1 MALERKEA
9 NRSVKLVRRG
19 LGLMLIY
26 FLIALFVLSF
36 QTVLAPLSMVPTQ
49 SLTPVPTNTAISTT
63 PEPSSKL
70 TAASIFARAGR
81 RAFPPPPDRQRML
94 ADLSRILGSIP
105 FVSVMLGALAEFTP
119 VLLAL
124 YLLRGNDKPV
134 IRRLLNFSK
143 FLVLVHFSIY
153 VLPAMNSLLGVRWFA
168 QADARIQGIF
178 WSISSGQFLPFDLGL
193 IYGGRYFGVAVL
205 GILLPFVIRQWIPIF
220 SDPVKAQP
228 VPKRE
233 GQIGE
238 DSEEE
243 ENRSVEKSSA
253 VRRPWLEIIF
263 FLLLG
268 LCIVYPIYAIA
279 SSGVSLTACGDEFRD
294 FWYALPD
301 SLSQLL
307 RLELVILTQGF
318 ACGVSILPAVI
329 LLVGALLAL
338 ILFGLLKYGA
348 GLLGLKIPSVWLW
361 ISAMLMLGLNVA
373 KLPTFWGYES
383 DSSVYIGEG
392 RFWFVFVLILG
403 LTLTFSLA
411 RASYFGL
418 QFVMGWKKDLSP
430 QGLWLALAVLVVF
443 SVPTL
448 GMVYADRPL
457 GRLTDIY
464 QLAYQLDNYLI
475 LLWLA
480 AAGYVLYLDG
490 ESDLAIEGSSRKLAL
505 LSLGLFLFG
514 LSPQFMYVPV
524 AFLLGYLILEW
535 ATDTPALFEQ
545 PQRNADEFREWIRT
559 FSLVRLSEQL
569 YGGIRRENT
578 KKLARGESKL
588 ADFLKNMNEYED
600 SKKEQEKLLP
610 THNDGSRIDPLAYGP
625 YPTAWANGIH
635 GLSWSLIFG
644 LPWIVIYI
652 FSFLAETEFNAIFPL
667 LSFVEDLIILVGF
680 WAAIGFVMGYFFPY
694 LRGSSGLQKGLV
706 LGLVLI
712 VARMPLS
719 FAYYRDF
726 GDWQATLFLSMQ
738 IFIQCL
744 LLGLLAFDF
753 YVLNKWHFSFQQL
766 LEIHGLSGMGIWL
779 SSLGLALAAA
789 ITTLLSTEVQAAGI
803 LNLMVTAVGQIIGVD
818 LSRVSFSP

>member
-1 MALERKEA
+1 MAQERKVA
-9 NRSVKLVRRG
+9 NRNVKLVRRA

-26 FLIALFVLSF
+26 FLIALSVLSF
-36 QTVLAPLSMVPTQ
+36 QIVLAPLSMVPTQ
-49 SLTPVPTNTAISTT
+49 SAASLTPIVTPSTP
-63 PEPSSKL
+63 PETSSKL
-70 TAASIFARAGR
+70 TAASLFAHAGL

-105 FVSVMLGALAEFTP
+105 LVSVALGALAEFTP
-119 VLLAL
+119 VLLTL
-124 YLLRGNDKPV
+124 YLLRGNSKPE
-134 IRRLLNFSK
+134 IRRLLYFSR

-153 VLPAMNSLLGVRWFA
+153 FLPAMNSLLGVRWFA
-168 QADARIQGIF
+168 QADGRIQGLF
-178 WSISSGQFLPFDLGL
+178 WSISNGNFLPFDLGL
-193 IYGGRYFGVAVL
+193 VYGGRYFGVAVL
-205 GILLPFVIRQWIPIF
+205 GILLPFVIRQWVPIF
-220 SDPVKAQP
+220 
-228 VPKRE
+228 RE
-233 GQIGE
+233 QVEGT
-238 DSEEE
+238 SPLEEKGLI
-243 ENRSVEKSSA
+243 RKDQEKGSA
-253 VRRPWLEIIF
+253 VRRPWLDIVF

-268 LCIVYPIYAIA
+268 LCIAFPIYAIA
-279 SSGVSLTACGDEFRD
+279 NSGVNVLDCGGEFRD
-294 FWYALPD
+294 FWYSLPD
-301 SLSQLL
+301 SLSRLFH
-307 RLELVILTQGF
+307 LELELLTQGVV
-318 ACGVSILPAVI
+318 CGASILPAVI
-329 LLVGALLAL
+329 LLVGAFLAL
-338 ILFGLLKYGA
+338 ILFGLLKSGA
-348 GLLGLKIPSVWLW
+348 GLLGLNIPSVWLW
-361 ISAMLMLGLNVA
+361 ISALLVLGLNVG
-373 KLPTFWGYES
+373 KLPALWGYET
-383 DSSVYIGEG
+383 DPFAYMREG
-392 RFWFVFVLILG
+392 RLWFVFVLILG
-403 LTLTFSLA
+403 LTLTYSLA
-411 RASYFGL
+411 RAAYSGL
-418 QFVMGWKKDLSP
+418 QSVMRWKKDPSL
-430 QGLWLALAVLVVF
+430 QALWLALAVLVVF
-443 SVPTL
+443 SIPTL

-480 AAGYVLYLDG
+480 AVGYVLRLDG
-490 ESDLAIEGSSRKLAL
+490 GSDLAIEDSSRKLAL
-505 LSLGLFLFG
+505 LSMGLFLFG

-524 AFLLGYLILEW
+524 AFLLGYLLLDW
-535 ATDTPALFEQ
+535 ATDRPALLEQ
-545 PQRNADEFREWIRT
+545 PERSAEQLREWIRT

-578 KKLARGESKL
+578 KKLAKGESKL
-588 ADFLKNMNEYED
+588 ADFLKNMNEYEE

-610 THNDGSRIDPLAYGP
+610 THNDGSRIDPLAFGP
-625 YPTAWANGIH
+625 YREAWSNGIH
-635 GLSWSLIFG
+635 GLSWSLIFAM
-644 LPWIVIYI
+644 PWIVIYI

-667 LSFVEDLIILVGF
+667 LSFVEDLIVLVGF

-779 SSLGLALAAA
+779 SSLGLALGAA

-803 LNLMVTAVGQIIGVD
+803 LNLLVSAVGQIIGVD
-818 LSRVSFSP
+818 LGRVSFSP